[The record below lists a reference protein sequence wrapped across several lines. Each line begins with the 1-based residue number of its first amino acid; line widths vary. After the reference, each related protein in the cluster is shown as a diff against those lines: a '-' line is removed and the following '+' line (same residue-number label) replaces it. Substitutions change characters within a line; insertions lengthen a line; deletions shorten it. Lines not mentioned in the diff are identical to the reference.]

1 MGLSLVQPS
10 RSGGRAA
17 PKAAR
22 ILIGSDH
29 VRSSKR
35 IAEVLL
41 CALLGIALQG
51 GMSRPAHA
59 DDVPGG
65 DEVAVEPAPES
76 PATGESGPTLA
87 DLGVTD
93 SPIDRPG
100 LEGWVIDTA
109 VVSTISWGAT
119 LAFNEKIREGVMNS
133 SGEQWLENISQAP
146 EWNDGSDAVTNY
158 VSHPLLG
165 ATWFLTY
172 RSRGHGF
179 ITSSLGLIF
188 QSFWFEYVIEGPHK
202 VPSARDLLFT
212 PLLGIPIGYGLD
224 SLSVYLLKKD
234 DKPLRYL
241 GYVFN
246 PFRLLPTAKN
256 HALQVSLDPAKK
268 SFSVSGRF

>member
-1 MGLSLVQPS
+1 VRRS
-10 RSGGRAA
+10 R
-17 PKAAR
+17 
-22 ILIGSDH
+22 
-29 VRSSKR
+29 R
-35 IAEVLL
+35 IAGVVL
-41 CALLGIALQG
+41 CALIGALLQFATA
-51 GMSRPAHA
+51 RPSLA
-59 DDVPGG
+59 DDVPGIDG
-65 DEVAVEPAPES
+65 IPVESLPES
-76 PATGESGPTLA
+76 PEAAESGATLV

-100 LEGWVIDTA
+100 LKWWVIDTA
-109 VVSTISWGAT
+109 VVSSITWGAT
-119 LAFNEKIREGVMNS
+119 LAFNENIREGVMNS
-133 SGEQWLENISQAP
+133 SGKQWLENISQAP

-179 ITSSLGLIF
+179 IASSLGLIF
-188 QSFWFEYVIEGPHK
+188 QSFWLEYAIEGPHN
-202 VPSARDLLFT
+202 VPSAHDLLMT
-212 PLLGIPIGYGLD
+212 PLIGIPLGYGLD
-224 SLSVYLLKKD
+224 SLSLYLLKKD

-256 HALQVSLDPAKK
+256 HAFQVSLDPAKK